1 VLSIRQMTID
11 DVPLGMRLKEQAGW
25 NQVEAD
31 WRRFLAMRPD
41 GCFVAELDGVPVGT
55 AVGCVF
61 GTVAWIAMVLVDES
75 VRGLGIGT
83 ALVVHAVMFV
93 EEQGATSIRLDAT
106 PLGRPVYEKLGFVPQ
121 YELARYAGTLEL
133 RACQPRASAATQP
146 TLRVAAAD
154 DYEAIFAIDR
164 LATHTDR
171 REFLARL
178 FHERRAHVHV
188 VGRER
193 QVEGYLTTRRG
204 SQAVQLGPCIASGE
218 AGERLLAGAC
228 RRLAGAQVYL
238 DVPLSHDRAVRFA
251 ESAGLAA
258 QRTLTRMCRGADVN
272 DDLTR
277 LWASSGPELG

>member
-1 VLSIRQMTID
+1 MTAAGL
-11 DVPLGMRLKEQAGW
+11 PLGMRLKEQAGW

-31 WRRFLAMRPD
+31 WRRFLTIEPE

-61 GTVAWIAMVLVDES
+61 GNVAWIAMVLVEAA
-75 VRGLGIGT
+75 VRGRGIGKV
-83 ALVVHAVMFV
+83 LVERAVAFV
-93 EEQGATSIRLDAT
+93 EEQGATSVRLDAT
-106 PLGRPVYEKLGFVPQ
+106 PLGRPVYEKFGFVPQ
-121 YELARYAGTLEL
+121 YELVRYAGTLEL

-171 REFLARL
+171 RKFLARL

-204 SQAVQLGPCIASGE
+204 SQAVQLGPCIANGE

-228 RRLAGAQVYL
+228 RRLAGARVYL
-238 DVPLSHDRAVRFA
+238 DVPSSHERAVRFA
-251 ESAGLAA
+251 ESAGLEV
-258 QRTLTRMCRGADVN
+258 QRTLTRMCRGVEVN
-272 DDLTR
+272 DDVTR